1 MDLQGFDPVQHSNR
15 REREAACRNSSRDYD
30 SNAEALLLW
39 EYDRAMHL
47 SDHAF
52 RRLVDEALDQVPEE
66 FRFYLKGVPVVI
78 EGWPPDDILDALG
91 VPEDGT
97 LYGLYS
103 GHPITEGPPGS
114 GELPPRITIFRAP
127 LLEDCE
133 DEAELRDEVT
143 TTILHEIAHHF
154 GIGEARLKELG
165 LD

>member
-1 MDLQGFDPVQHSNR
+1 MEG
-15 REREAACRNSSRDYD
+15 
-30 SNAEALLLW
+30 
-39 EYDRAMHL
+39 EYDRAMDL
-47 SDHAF
+47 SGHAF

-66 FRFYLKGVPVVI
+66 FRIHLKGVPVVI
-78 EGWPPDDILDALG
+78 EDWPPDELLDALG

-114 GELPPRITIFRAP
+114 GELPPRITIFQAP

-143 TTILHEIAHHF
+143 TTVLHEIAHHF
-154 GIGEARLKELG
+154 GIGEARLEELG
-165 LD
+165 WG